1 MEDYVMRYG
10 NDIETNRTD
19 YDSLNE
25 IQKEFQKKK
34 KDSSCIC
41 AEILFE
47 PLNIPDKQVIINSF
61 EKEIINIFGKK
72 CVVNL

>member
-19 YDSLNE
+19 YGSLNE

-34 KDSSCIC
+34 KDSSCIW

-47 PLNIPDKQVIINSF
+47 PLNVSDKQVIIDSF
-61 EKEIINIFGKK
+61 EKEITNIFGKN